1 VQISRSDEK
10 EEPAGSY
17 DQPYIAIRNLNAT
30 FGNAKVKQMKSIN
43 QSGKR
48 SPRGQARSPKAGA
61 KRPDRALERYEH
73 YRSLAENARD
83 IDRVTRENY
92 WQHAEHFL
100 RMLTEQGASL
110 KPSMPV

>member
-1 VQISRSDEK
+1 VQIPRSDEK

-17 DQPYIAIRNLNAT
+17 DKPHIAIRNLNAA
-30 FGNAKVKQMKSIN
+30 FGNAEVKQMQSIN

-48 SPRGQARSPKAGA
+48 PPRGQARSPKAEA

-83 IDRVTRENY
+83 VDRVTRENY

-100 RMLTEQGASL
+100 RVLAEQGASL
-110 KPSMPV
+110 KPSTPA

>member
-1 VQISRSDEK
+1 MKKRNRLGQS
-10 EEPAGSY
+10 
-17 DQPYIAIRNLNAT
+17 DQPYTAIRILNAP
-30 FGNAKVKQMKSIN
+30 FGNPKKKQMQSIN

-48 SPRGQARSPKAGA
+48 SPRGQAQSFKGGA
-61 KRPDRALERYEH
+61 KRPERALERYEH
-73 YRSLAENARD
+73 YRGLAESARD
-83 IDRVTRENY
+83 VDRVTRENY